1 MRVVKIKI
9 IKGNTEDF
17 NHYEYHNSST
27 ICGEDT
33 SGDGDREIKIIKGKI
48 TCPRC
53 ISIIKTCKLVRARDI
68 SQKDL

>member
-9 IKGNTEDF
+9 IKGNPEEY
-17 NHYEYHNSST
+17 NHYEYHNATT

-33 SGDGDREIKIIKGKI
+33 GGDNDIEMIRGKI